1 VSPLQL
7 DAAAGLVMGLLVPL
21 IMGVLVGAAIK
32 RTIKLLVVVAALAI
46 LLVAFGYVSISFTQL
61 LSAAQAYL
69 PRLLSMGGELAH
81 ILPYSSAAF
90 LVGLALG
97 LWKG

>member
-1 VSPLQL
+1 MLQV
-7 DAAAGLVMGLLVPL
+7 DAAAGLVVGVAVPFVMGLLV
-21 IMGVLVGAAIK
+21 GAAVK
-32 RTIKLLVVVAALAI
+32 RTIKLLVVIMALAL
-46 LLVAFGYVSISFTQL
+46 LLVAFGYVSLSFSEL
-61 LSAAQAYL
+61 LRAAQAYL
-69 PRLLSMGGELAH
+69 PKLLSAGGQLLN